1 MRLQALIGSIVLLRD
16 ILRNGDSAL
25 PLQALFVRWSQQHV
39 QGDNRALPRRGEDV
53 RQFSGINELPWPDE
67 NLTRASDLRDAVLGE
82 RDLGIASTVAV
93 DGPFGLA
100 GCVPQRLETR

>member
-1 MRLQALIGSIVLLRD
+1 MRLQALVDSIIPLRD
-16 ILRNGDSAL
+16 ILRDGDPVF
-25 PLQALFVRWSQQHV
+25 PLQALFVRWSEQHV

-67 NLTRASDLRDAVLGE
+67 NLTRAPDLRDAVLSE
-82 RDLGIASTVAV
+82 RDLSVAGAAAV

-100 GCVPQRLETR
+100 WCAPQRLEKR